1 MNAVLENLLKL
12 QDLEFGDAT
21 GKHIEAQIEELRKI
35 VPQPFLGH
43 YDRLRV
49 REKKGVALIRNNV
62 CTGCHML
69 QPIGKVM
76 IVMRDED
83 IQICDSCGRYLYM
96 AVEVAAPAVVGS
108 APVEIPAAAA
118 VEVKKTRKP
127 RKPKQPKAP
136 APAAVP

>member
-1 MNAVLENLLKL
+1 MNAVLENLWKL

-21 GKHIEAQIEELRKI
+21 GKNIEAKIEELRRL

-69 QPIGKVM
+69 LPIGKVT

-83 IQICDSCGRYLYM
+83 IQICDSCGRYLYIAE
-96 AVEVAAPAVVGS
+96 AVAPAATLETPTE
-108 APVEIPAAAA
+108 APAEAA
-118 VEVKKTRKP
+118 VEVKKVRKP

-136 APAAVP
+136 KSAAVP